1 MEFIDT
7 TASSIKENIE
17 NIGKSIYSHK
27 NITKIIHNTEDAVIF
42 PTPSSRTLEDAESAI
57 KEMNC
62 SYYILHTAHHTGKYY
77 LILMNFE
84 NKLYK
89 VFFYL
94 YDDTELSY
102 NYFNYN

>member
-62 SYYILHTAHHTGKYY
+62 SYYILHTAHHTGKY
-77 LILMNFE
+77 
-84 NKLYK
+84 
-89 VFFYL
+89 VF
-94 YDDTELSY
+94 DSY
-102 NYFNYN
+102 EFRK